1 MKKFA
6 EYITEGAPEG
16 KKPKEVLDDEKSK
29 ITEEK
34 FRLID
39 EAIRGRGFGGSRVGG
54 RPMMGGRATAVGRG
68 RRGTT
73 KPLSSSGSKKPIGGV
88 RVSVRSRL
96 MGLRSRGAKALRA
109 APGALLGGLKSAGKS
124 FASKLKTKV
133 GEGIRDMI
141 TQRTVSAID
150 RKLDRTFDPTGLR
163 TNRERPYS
171 QMMGSDKLQSG
182 SVGSAR
188 ADAERRRR
196 EIGL

>member
-1 MKKFA
+1 MKKFT

-54 RPMMGGRATAVGRG
+54 RPMMGGGG

-73 KPLSSSGSKKPIGGV
+73 KPRSSSGSKKPIGGV

-171 QMMGSDKLQSG
+171 QMMGSEKLQSG

>member
-1 MKKFA
+1 MKKFT

-16 KKPKEVLDDEKSK
+16 KKPKEVLDDEKLK
-29 ITEEK
+29 IAEEK

-54 RPMMGGRATAVGRG
+54 RARAAGRG

-109 APGALLGGLKSAGKS
+109 APGALKGAGIS
-124 FASKLKTKV
+124 FAKKLGTKV
-133 GEGIRDMI
+133 GEGLRDMI

-171 QMMGSDKLQSG
+171 QMMGSEKLQSG

>member
-16 KKPKEVLDDEKSK
+16 KKPKEVLDDEKLK
-29 ITEEK
+29 IAEEK

-54 RPMMGGRATAVGRG
+54 RARAAGRG

-171 QMMGSDKLQSG
+171 QMMGSEKLQSG